1 MAASPKGSGV
11 KAKRKER
18 RHEERS
24 DERMLEGT
32 RGASIWIGRP
42 RHRGGEE
49 LFRLAFSQRLRWKF
63 LRPPSRQR
71 RSNRRT
77 VDWMLE
83 VVGRLFGG
91 SREVVRRFLG

>member
-32 RGASIWIGRP
+32 RGASIWIGHSHR
-42 RHRGGEE
+42 RGGEE
-49 LFRLAFSQRLRWKF
+49 LFRLAFSQRLRRKF
-63 LRPPSRQR
+63 LRPPS
-71 RSNRRT
+71 
-77 VDWMLE
+77 
-83 VVGRLFGG
+83 
-91 SREVVRRFLG
+91 